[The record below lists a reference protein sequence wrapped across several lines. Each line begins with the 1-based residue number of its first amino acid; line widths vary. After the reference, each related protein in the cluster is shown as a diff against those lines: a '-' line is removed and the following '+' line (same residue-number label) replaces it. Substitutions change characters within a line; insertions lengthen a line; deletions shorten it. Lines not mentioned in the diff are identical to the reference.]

1 MILCFVL
8 QNEQQA
14 PPQMLFVFPYGWIPQ
29 SKPKFFKLQLQ
40 RASLF
45 ESTFRELAAAPHSD
59 FKKPPC
65 GKYLIDFPL
74 MINA

>member
-14 PPQMLFVFPYGWIPQ
+14 PPQMVFVFPYGWIPQ
-29 SKPKFFKLQLQ
+29 SKPKFFKLHLQ

-45 ESTFRELAAAPHSD
+45 ESTFRELAAAAHSD
-59 FKKPPC
+59 FKKP
-65 GKYLIDFPL
+65 LVVNI
-74 MINA
+74 